1 VLQDEPTVAKD
12 AKTNAKRP
20 ARQRVLAVYAARV
33 IVNGKLIAPDLPR
46 RWVPRPRLA
55 AQLAEHAETH
65 RVVWVC
71 ATAGAGKTTAVV
83 EALAGVPTPVAWV
96 TLDATDRAPGRLL
109 SYLEASL
116 GRVYPDLNGVAS
128 GALVARTP
136 HVEAASLLADAVA
149 DRPIVLVLDQF
160 ERIAEA
166 PKALAV
172 VAALMRY
179 APRTLH
185 TIICSRR
192 EVALETASTT
202 AWTDAIRVGE
212 AELAFTVDEARA
224 ALALR
229 GGAVLDAEGAVAAT
243 GGWVTGVLFESWRSA
258 QHVYGA
264 GGEADPLHGYL
275 AAHILADLD
284 DAQRD
289 FLIRTALCE
298 EINVRRGEAL
308 GVTDAGAR
316 LSELRALH
324 LPATWNAER
333 RSLRFHPRLRE
344 YLLELLGRRPD
355 AELLELRR
363 RYVALLRDEDRLEE
377 ATDLLIELGELEQAV
392 AVAEEAIGPVL
403 ERLDLTV
410 AERWIAALTPHPG
423 GSSQRL
429 AAAELMVAVGR
440 EDYARGTQVS
450 DRLVRLTGDA
460 VGDDP
465 DLAALV
471 AMCYWLAERYEDSDA
486 LLARAR
492 QGPAVRVLRW
502 ANALEQLD
510 WGARYA
516 DEPPAYGGPVDTI
529 PLRLHWTHGRLT
541 RLLERH
547 PSPWVE
553 AVHQPWRIS
562 ALMALGR
569 TDEAVALS
577 DEARDAGLSPMFLDC
592 FTRVELLLETDQA
605 AAAWREHIAA
615 RDRVA
620 ATGSGFFKAL
630 HLALEAKLALRLRR
644 DSDQARAA
652 LEQVERYPAGRTVQ
666 HVIDERAVWMGL
678 ALLVDRDDEE
688 AGALLRATAQ
698 RLAQRD
704 RLLQL
709 PLVGVYLSE
718 AEWRLGNEREAD
730 DAADLALRASQR
742 LGSHHRLLSAL
753 RDFPDVVARKI
764 DAEPGL
770 ISEWHRLGRA
780 LLAPS
785 HTPVAPPDHRGF
797 LRDLGA
803 PELVIEGETVRPR
816 IAKSLEL
823 LAFLIGRP
831 GQRASRVELL
841 DALFDGRADLSSRSY
856 LRQAINRLREVLPG
870 DDMLHNEGDEV
881 RLAPGE
887 FSSDSQCLVYE
898 LSSAGELP
906 GDQQLGTLR
915 DALAL
920 AERGAFL
927 EGVASDWATA
937 RRRELDE
944 LVTDARMLAAEAAV
958 GAGDYREADEMA
970 LLVLNSDP
978 YRESA
983 WQVRM
988 RVLNALGRADAL
1000 LATYRACE
1008 RTLAEA
1014 GLTASPATRRLL
1026 EQLRR

>member
-1 VLQDEPTVAKD
+1 
-12 AKTNAKRP
+12 
-20 ARQRVLAVYAARV
+20 V
-33 IVNGKLIAPDLPR
+33 IINGKLIPPDLPR
-46 RWVPRPRLA
+46 RWVQRPRLA
-55 AQLAEHAETH
+55 AQLAEFAASHH
-65 RVVWVC
+65 VVWVC

-83 EALAGVPTPVAWV
+83 EALATGATPVAWL
-96 TLDATDRAPGRLL
+96 TLDASDRAPGRLL
-109 SYLEASL
+109 SYLEAAL
-116 GRVYPDLNGVAS
+116 GRVYPDLEGVAS
-128 GALVARTP
+128 SALVARTP
-136 HVEAASLLADAVA
+136 HVEAAGLLADAIA
-149 DRPIVLVLDQF
+149 DRPVVLVLDQL
-160 ERIAEA
+160 ERLADA

-172 VAALMRY
+172 ISAFVRY
-179 APRTLH
+179 APRSLH
-185 TIICSRR
+185 TILCSRR
-192 EVALETASTT
+192 ELLLETHSTA
-202 AWTDAIRVGE
+202 AWADAIRVGE
-212 AELAFTVDEARA
+212 ADLAFTVPEARE

-229 GGAVLDAEGAVAAT
+229 GGVVLDAEGAVAAT
-243 GGWVTGVLFESWRSA
+243 GGWVTGVLFEAWRSD

-289 FLIRTALCE
+289 FLVRTALCDE
-298 EINVRRGEAL
+298 VNVRRSEAL
-308 GVTDAGAR
+308 GVRDAGAR
-316 LSELRALH
+316 LGELRALH
-324 LPATWNAER
+324 LPATWNEER
-333 RSLRFHPRLRE
+333 KSMQFHPRLRE

-355 AELLELRR
+355 AEATELRR
-363 RYVALLRDEDRLEE
+363 RYVGLLRDERRLEE
-377 ATDLLIELGELEQAV
+377 ATDLLIELGDLEQALE
-392 AVAEEAIGPVL
+392 VAEQAIGLVL

-440 EDYARGTQVS
+440 EDYARGTAVA
-450 DRLVRLTGDA
+450 DRLVRLMGDS

-471 AMCYWLAERYEDSDA
+471 AMCYWLSERYEDADA
-486 LLARAR
+486 LLTRA
-492 QGPAVRVLRW
+492 QDGPAVRVLRW
-502 ANALEQLD
+502 ANAVEQID

-529 PLRLHWTHGRLT
+529 PQRLHWTHGRLT

-553 AVHQPWRIS
+553 AVHRPWRIS
-562 ALMALGR
+562 TLMALGR
-569 TDEAVALS
+569 IDEAVALA
-577 DEARDAGLSPMFLDC
+577 DEARDVGLSPMFLDC
-592 FTRVELLLETDQA
+592 FTRVELLLETGQA
-605 AAAWREHIAA
+605 ADAWRAHIAG
-615 RDRVA
+615 RERVT

-644 DSDQARAA
+644 DTDQARAA
-652 LEQVERYPAGRTVQ
+652 LEQIERYPAGRSVQ
-666 HVIDERAVWMGL
+666 HVIDEHAVWKGL
-678 ALLVDRDDEE
+678 TLLLERQDDE
-688 AGALLRATAQ
+688 AVVLLRATAQ
-698 RLAQRD
+698 RLSERD

-709 PLVGVYLSE
+709 PLIGVYLSE
-718 AEWRLGNEREAD
+718 AEWRLGNEGLAD
-730 DAADLALRASQR
+730 AAADLALEASGR

-780 LLAPS
+780 LLAPA
-785 HTPVAPPDHRGF
+785 HLPVTPPDHRIF

-803 PELVIEGETVRPR
+803 PVLVVEGETARPR

-831 GQRASRVELL
+831 GQRANRTELL

-856 LRQAINRLREVLPG
+856 LRQAVNRLREVLPDPG
-870 DDMLHNEGDEV
+870 PLHNDGDEV
-881 RLAPGE
+881 WLQSGE
-887 FSSDSQCLVYE
+887 FSSDSQRLVYA
-898 LSSAGELP
+898 LAAAGELP
-906 GDQQLGTLR
+906 GDQQLETLR
-915 DALAL
+915 DALRI

-927 EGVASDWATA
+927 DGVTSEWAVL
-937 RRRELDE
+937 RRRELEE
-944 LVTDARMLAAEAAV
+944 LVTDARLLAAEAAIS
-958 GAGDYREADEMA
+958 AGDYRQADEMA
-970 LLVLNSDP
+970 LLVLSSDP

-988 RVLNALGRADAL
+988 RVLNALGRSDAL

-1008 RTLAEA
+1008 EALAEA
-1014 GLTASPATRRLL
+1014 GLAPSPGTRRLL
-1026 EQLRR
+1026 DQLRR

>member
-1 VLQDEPTVAKD
+1 M
-12 AKTNAKRP
+12 RP
-20 ARQRVLAVYAARV
+20 SLRVSTLGRV
-33 IVNGKLIAPDLPR
+33 IINGKLIAPDLPR

-55 AQLAEHAETH
+55 AQLAEFAQTH

-83 EALAGVPTPVAWV
+83 EALSSAPMPVVWL
-96 TLDATDRAPGRLL
+96 TLDATDGAPGRLL
-109 SYLEASL
+109 SYLEATL

-136 HVEAASLLADAVA
+136 HVEAAALLADAVA
-149 DRPIVLVLDQF
+149 DRPAVVVLDQF

-172 VAALMRY
+172 VAAFLRY
-179 APRTLH
+179 APRSLH

-192 EVALETASTT
+192 EVALETHSTT
-202 AWTDAIRVGE
+202 AWADAIRVGE
-212 AELAFTVDEARA
+212 SDLAFTVDEARE

-229 GGAVLDAEGAVAAT
+229 GGVVLDAEGAVAAT
-243 GGWVTGVLFESWRSA
+243 GGWVTGVLFEAWRSE

-275 AAHILADLD
+275 AAHILADLN

-289 FLIRTALCE
+289 FLIRTALCDE
-298 EINVRRGEAL
+298 VNVRRSEAL
-308 GVTDAGAR
+308 GVNDAGAR
-316 LSELRALH
+316 LGELRALH
-324 LPATWNAER
+324 LPATWNDER
-333 RSLRFHPRLRE
+333 RSIRFHPRLRE
-344 YLLELLGRRPD
+344 YLLELLARRPD
-355 AELLELRR
+355 GELTQLRR
-363 RYVALLRDEDRLEE
+363 RYVALLRDEGRLED
-377 ATDLLIELGELEQAV
+377 ATDLLIELGDLDQAV
-392 AVAEEAIGPVL
+392 EVAEEAIGPVL

-429 AAAELMVAVGR
+429 ATAELMVAVGR
-440 EDYARGTQVS
+440 EDYARGTRVS
-450 DRLVRLTGDA
+450 DRLVRLMGDS

-471 AMCYWLAERYEDSDA
+471 AMCYWLAERYEDAEA
-486 LLARAR
+486 LLDRAQ

-502 ANALEQLD
+502 ANAVEQID

-516 DEPPAYGGPVDTI
+516 DEPPACGGPVDTI

-553 AVHQPWRIS
+553 AVHRPWRIS
-562 ALMALGR
+562 TLMALGR
-569 TDEAVALS
+569 IDEAVALS
-577 DEARDAGLSPMFLDC
+577 DEARDVGLSPMFLDC
-592 FTRVELLLETDQA
+592 FTRVELLLETGQA
-605 AAAWREHIAA
+605 AAAWREHIAG
-615 RDRVA
+615 RERVA
-620 ATGSGFFKAL
+620 ATGSGFFKAM

-644 DSDQARAA
+644 DPDQARAA
-652 LEQVERYPAGRTVQ
+652 LDQLERYPAGRSVQ
-666 HVIDERAVWMGL
+666 HVIDEHAVWKGL
-678 ALLVDRDDEE
+678 TLLLERNDEE
-688 AGALLRATAQ
+688 AVVLLRATAE
-698 RLAQRD
+698 RLSERD
-704 RLLQL
+704 RLVQL
-709 PLVGVYLSE
+709 PLIGVYLSE
-718 AEWRLGNEREAD
+718 AEWRLGNEDRAD
-730 DAADLALRASQR
+730 AAADLALRASQR

-753 RDFPDVVARKI
+753 RDFPDVVARQI

-780 LLAPS
+780 LLAPP
-785 HTPVAPPDHRGF
+785 HVPVAPPEHRGF
-797 LRDLGA
+797 LRDLGT
-803 PELVIEGETVRPR
+803 PVLVVEGETVRPR

-831 GQRASRVELL
+831 GQRATRTELL

-856 LRQAINRLREVLPG
+856 LRQAINRLREVLP
-870 DDMLHNEGDEV
+870 DEDMLHNDGDEV

-887 FSSDSQCLVYE
+887 FSSDSQRLVYA
-898 LSSAGELP
+898 LAAASELP
-906 GDQQLGTLR
+906 GDQQLDTLR
-915 DALAL
+915 EALRI
-920 AERGAFL
+920 AEHGAFL
-927 EGVASDWATA
+927 EGVASEWATL

-944 LVTDARMLAAEAAV
+944 LVTDARLLAAEAAI
-958 GAGDYREADEMA
+958 GAGDYRQADEMA
-970 LLVLNSDP
+970 LLVLSSDP

-1008 RTLAEA
+1008 QTLAQV
-1014 GLTASPATRRLL
+1014 GLTASPGTRRLL